1 MEKGFVYLMGIKNGK
16 HLLGSSGSFAY
27 VGKGIKDLKETAKA
41 WGKSNSHDE
50 VWMLLP
56 AQYSQKVCEMDEIEF
71 VRYIRTHGYNLYRR
85 E

>member
-1 MEKGFVYLMGIKNGK
+1 MKKGFVYLMGIKNDK
-16 HLLGSSGSFAY
+16 HLLGSSGSFVY
-27 VGKGIKDLKETAKA
+27 DSKGMKDLKETAKV